1 MLSVVEVTGFEPAA
15 PTSRTWCSTK
25 LSHTSNYFTFDI
37 ITYFLSFCNS
47 YFFEIVIFL
56 FFDIIALIW

>member
-1 MLSVVEVTGFEPAA
+1 MLSVVEVTRFELAA

-25 LSHTSNYFTFDI
+25 LSHTSIDFALDI
-37 ITYFLSFCNS
+37 ITHFQEICNS

-56 FFDIIALIW
+56 FFDIFTGIW